1 MSEIVHQL
9 AQRAVHRTKQSRVW
23 GWLNPAANPRLM
35 PVTYLKG
42 AGAVIGRDV
51 EAFQA
56 LHAANPA
63 GRYHICRHVV
73 HNLLHYTCC
82 CIPSKVMHVCPLV

>member
-1 MSEIVHQL
+1 
-9 AQRAVHRTKQSRVW
+9 
-23 GWLNPAANPRLM
+23 M

-56 LHAANPA
+56 QRDAALHAASSAHRCYIRCHACVRFPVVHLLVQGDACVSPCREHIA
-63 GRYHICRHVV
+63 GRPTAQVTHCQLAILSSYGQS
-73 HNLLHYTCC
+73 
-82 CIPSKVMHVCPLV
+82 IP

>member
-1 MSEIVHQL
+1 
-9 AQRAVHRTKQSRVW
+9 
-23 GWLNPAANPRLM
+23 M

-56 LHAANPA
+56 QHNEALHAENAA
-63 GRYHICRHVV
+63 GRYHS
-73 HNLLHYTCC
+73 CC
-82 CIPSKVMHVCPLV
+82 YVCV